1 LKINIVKSK
10 IPIIWLDTSNII
22 KFTELKNGVKL
33 SLIEQKRS
41 ERLYNIIYRKVR
53 QKKLICPIGDQFEEI
68 EIGKELVEE
77 CRELQSDLALGIR
90 FVHGLR
96 IKEIQMQQAM
106 KAYINRDKEITVS
119 YKDAFYRDP
128 VKALID
134 IKDFSISVDF
144 SHTKEEVNNNIKE
157 KKQTTEQI
165 EMLRRDRVSKG
176 ITYDQQLKQELIGQL
191 QAMDQARKQFVNKIM
206 AGAIPTSE
214 DIFRLENLIFKPLQF
229 WKKYSGEQENLE
241 EFDKFFNS
249 NFWKSMPK
257 VDIYSKLWA
266 KITTSTTKVKSGDS
280 MDIEQLASVIP
291 YCNFV
296 ITDRKMKGRI
306 TNFGIDKTYHTKIFC
321 MRDFT
326 NESTF
331 KELEAI

>member
-22 KFTELKNGVKL
+22 KLTRLKNGIQL
-33 SLIEQKRS
+33 SSLEQKRC
-41 ERLYNIIYRKVR
+41 EKLYDIIYRKLHQR
-53 QKKLICPIGDQFEEI
+53 KLLCPTGDQFEEI
-68 EIGKELVEE
+68 EIGNGLVEE

-90 FVHGLR
+90 FMPRSH
-96 IKEIQMQQAM
+96 IKEIQMRQGM
-106 KAYINRDKEITVS
+106 KAYINGDKEIAVS
-119 YKDAFYRDP
+119 YKDVLYRDP
-128 VKALID
+128 VTALKE
-134 IKDFSISVDF
+134 IKDLYISVDF

-157 KKQTTEQI
+157 KKQTNEQI
-165 EMLRRDRVSKG
+165 ETLRHDRVSKG

-191 QAMDQARKQFVNKIM
+191 QAMDQAQKQFVNKIM

-241 EFDKFFNS
+241 EFGKFFNS
-249 NFWKSMPK
+249 NFWQSMPK
-257 VDIYSKLWA
+257 IDISSKLWA

-306 TNFGIDKTYHTKIFC
+306 TNFGIDKTYHTKVFC